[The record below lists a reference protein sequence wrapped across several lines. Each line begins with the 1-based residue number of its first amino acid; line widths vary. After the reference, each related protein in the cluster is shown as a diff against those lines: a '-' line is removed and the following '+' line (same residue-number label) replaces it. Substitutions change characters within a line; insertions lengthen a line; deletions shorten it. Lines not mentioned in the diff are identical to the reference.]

1 MFPSIELSWGILTRL
16 IERLNQLS
24 GLSTP
29 LSNSPVISANFLSS
43 SSMPSTPAFAAVNP
57 ITIAS
62 KNCFLSESS
71 IIDSN
76 ITYVAAAHNAVAT
89 DSALCHSLSLY
100 LIRRL

>member
-1 MFPSIELSWGILTRL
+1 MFPSTELSWRILTRL

-29 LSNSPVISANFLSS
+29 SPNSPVILANVLSS

-76 ITYVAAAHNAVAT
+76 ITCVAAAHNAVAT
-89 DSALCHSLSLY
+89 DSALCYSLSLY
-100 LIRRL
+100 LILRL

>member
-1 MFPSIELSWGILTRL
+1 MFSLIELSWRILTRL
-16 IERLNQLS
+16 MERLNQLS

-57 ITIAS
+57 VTIAS

-76 ITYVAAAHNAVAT
+76 ITCVVAAHNAVAT
-89 DSALCHSLSLY
+89 DVALFPFAFFVFDS
-100 LIRRL
+100 